1 MSSICLY
8 HLVEN
13 SVVIAGPA
21 SVHLARNISS
31 KLNVKLIE
39 PELKIFS
46 DGESKL
52 RFPSV
57 NNKHCIIVQSL
68 YPPSDRHIIQLL
80 MIIHKCKKD
89 NASKLT
95 VIIPYMAYARQDKAF
110 LEGEVISVAVIA
122 QVIENLGVD
131 EVITVDIHSE
141 VSLSYFSIKIK
152 NVTAIPI
159 LAEYI
164 KTNVSLDKSFI
175 ISPDTGGIARAN
187 KFAQLLNLPL
197 LCLKKKRDRE
207 TGCVSID
214 ENIGMK
220 VDGINAI
227 LVDDMISTGESIVK
241 ACEVLKK
248 QKIGNITVL
257 CTHAILVDNAFEKII
272 NSGVKE
278 IIATNSVSSICSKV
292 DLSVIL
298 SNVLVNPN

>member
-1 MSSICLY
+1 
-8 HLVEN
+8 
-13 SVVIAGPA
+13 VVIAGPA

-31 KLNVKLIE
+31 NLNVKLIE

-68 YPPSDRHIIQLL
+68 YPPPDRHIIQLL

-110 LEGEVISVAVIA
+110 LEGEIISLGVLA
-122 QVIENLGVD
+122 QLIENFGVND
-131 EVITVDIHSE
+131 VITVDIHNE
-141 VSLSYFSIKIK
+141 VSLSYFSINTK

-164 KTNVSLDKSFI
+164 KNKVTLDKSFI
-175 ISPDTGGIARAN
+175 ISPDTGGITRAN
-187 KFAQLLNLPL
+187 KFAQLLNLPI

-220 VDGINAI
+220 VAGMNAI

-241 ACEVLKK
+241 ACQVLKK

-257 CTHAILVDNAFEKII
+257 CTHAILVDNALEKII

-278 IIATNSVSSICSKV
+278 IISTNSVPSICSKV
-292 DLSVIL
+292 DLSIIL
-298 SNVLVNPN
+298 SNILVNAN

>member
-1 MSSICLY
+1 
-8 HLVEN
+8 
-13 SVVIAGPA
+13 VVIAGPA

-31 KLNVKLIE
+31 NLNVKIIE

-68 YPPSDRHIIQLL
+68 YPPPDKHIIQLL

-89 NASKLT
+89 NASKIT

-110 LEGEVISVAVIA
+110 LEGEIISVGVLA
-122 QVIENLGVD
+122 QLIENFGVN
-131 EVITVDIHSE
+131 EVITVDIHNE
-141 VSLSYFSIKIK
+141 VSLSYFSINTK

-164 KTNVSLDKSFI
+164 KNKVTLDKSFI
-175 ISPDTGGIARAN
+175 ISPDTGGITRAN
-187 KFAQLLNLPL
+187 KFAQLLNLPI

-220 VDGINAI
+220 VAGMNAI

-241 ACEVLKK
+241 ACKVLKK
-248 QKIGNITVL
+248 QKIGNITVS

-272 NSGVKE
+272 NAGVKE
-278 IIATNSVSSICSKV
+278 IISTNSVPSICSKV

-298 SNVLVNPN
+298 SNILVNAN

>member
-1 MSSICLY
+1 
-8 HLVEN
+8 
-13 SVVIAGPA
+13 
-21 SVHLARNISS
+21 LARNISS
-31 KLNVKLIE
+31 NLNVKIIE

-68 YPPSDRHIIQLL
+68 YPPPDRHIIQLL

-110 LEGEVISVAVIA
+110 LEGEIISVGVLA
-122 QVIENLGVD
+122 QLIENFGVN
-131 EVITVDIHSE
+131 EVITVDIHNE
-141 VSLSYFSIKIK
+141 VSLSYFSINTK

-164 KTNVSLDKSFI
+164 KNKVTLDKSFI
-175 ISPDTGGIARAN
+175 ISPDTGGITRAN
-187 KFAQLLNLPL
+187 KFAQLLNLPI

-220 VDGINAI
+220 VAGMNAI

-241 ACEVLKK
+241 ACKVLKK
-248 QKIGNITVL
+248 QKIGNITVS

-278 IIATNSVSSICSKV
+278 IISTNSVPSICSKV

-298 SNVLVNPN
+298 SNILVNAN

>member
-1 MSSICLY
+1 
-8 HLVEN
+8 
-13 SVVIAGPA
+13 VVIAGPA

-31 KLNVKLIE
+31 NLNVKIIE

-68 YPPSDRHIIQLL
+68 YPPPDRHIIQLL

-110 LEGEVISVAVIA
+110 LEGEIISVGVLA
-122 QVIENLGVD
+122 QLIENFGVN
-131 EVITVDIHSE
+131 EVITVDIHNE
-141 VSLSYFSIKIK
+141 VSLSYFSINTK

-164 KTNVSLDKSFI
+164 KNKVTLDKSFI
-175 ISPDTGGIARAN
+175 ISPDTGAITRAN
-187 KFAQLLNLPL
+187 KFAQLLNLPI

-220 VDGINAI
+220 VAGMNAI

-248 QKIGNITVL
+248 QKIGNITVS

-278 IIATNSVSSICSKV
+278 IISTNSVPSICSKV

-298 SNVLVNPN
+298 SNILVNAN

>member
-1 MSSICLY
+1 MF
-8 HLVEN
+8 EN

-31 KLNVKLIE
+31 NLNVKIIE

-68 YPPSDRHIIQLL
+68 YPPPDRHIIQLL

-110 LEGEVISVAVIA
+110 LEGEIISLGVLA
-122 QVIENLGVD
+122 QLIENFGVN
-131 EVITVDIHSE
+131 EVITVDIHNE
-141 VSLSYFSIKIK
+141 VSLSYFSINTK

-164 KTNVSLDKSFI
+164 KNKVTLDKSFI
-175 ISPDTGGIARAN
+175 ISPDTGGITRAN
-187 KFAQLLNLPL
+187 KFAQLLNLPI

-220 VDGINAI
+220 VAGMNAI

-241 ACEVLKK
+241 ACDVLKK

-278 IIATNSVSSICSKV
+278 IISTNSVPSICSKV

-298 SNVLVNPN
+298 SNILVNAN

>member
-1 MSSICLY
+1 
-8 HLVEN
+8 
-13 SVVIAGPA
+13 VVIAGPS

-31 KLNVKLIE
+31 DLNVNIIE
-39 PELKIFS
+39 PDLKIFS

-68 YPPSDRHIIQLL
+68 YPPPDRHIIQLL

-89 NASKLT
+89 IASKLT
-95 VIIPYMAYARQDKAF
+95 VIIPYMAYARQDRAF
-110 LEGEVISVAVIA
+110 LEGEIISVAVLA
-122 QVIENLGVD
+122 ELLENFGVD
-131 EVITVDIHSE
+131 EVITVDIHNK
-141 VSLSYFSIKIK
+141 VSLSYFSVNVKH
-152 NVTAIPI
+152 VTAIPI

-164 KTNVSLDKSFI
+164 KNNIILDKFFI
-175 ISPDTGGIARAN
+175 ISPNTGGIAMVT
-187 KFAQLLNLPL
+187 KFSQLLNLPL
-197 LCLKKKRDRE
+197 LCLKKKRDRD

-220 VDGINAI
+220 VEGMNAI

-248 QKIGNITVL
+248 QKIGKIIVV
-257 CTHAILVDNAFEKII
+257 CTHAILLGTAFEKII

-278 IIATNSVSSICSKV
+278 IISTNSVPSICSKV
-292 DLSVIL
+292 DLSLIL
-298 SNVLVNPN
+298 SNVLLDANLSDTQD

>member
-1 MSSICLY
+1 
-8 HLVEN
+8 
-13 SVVIAGPA
+13 VVIAGPA

-31 KLNVKLIE
+31 NLNVKIIE

-68 YPPSDRHIIQLL
+68 YPPPDKHIIQLL

-89 NASKLT
+89 NASKIT

-110 LEGEVISVAVIA
+110 LEGEIISVGVLA
-122 QVIENLGVD
+122 QLIENFGVN
-131 EVITVDIHSE
+131 EVITVDIHNE
-141 VSLSYFSIKIK
+141 VSLSYFSINTK

-164 KTNVSLDKSFI
+164 KNKVTLDKSFI
-175 ISPDTGGIARAN
+175 ISPDTGGITRAN
-187 KFAQLLNLPL
+187 KFAQLLNLPI

-220 VDGINAI
+220 VAGMNAI

-248 QKIGNITVL
+248 QKIGNITVS

-272 NSGVKE
+272 NAGVKE
-278 IIATNSVSSICSKV
+278 IISTNSVPSICSKV

-298 SNVLVNPN
+298 SNILVNAN

>member
-1 MSSICLY
+1 M
-8 HLVEN
+8 
-13 SVVIAGPA
+13 VIAGPA

-31 KLNVKLIE
+31 NLNVKIIE

-68 YPPSDRHIIQLL
+68 YPPPDKHIIQLL

-89 NASKLT
+89 NASKIT

-110 LEGEVISVAVIA
+110 LEGEIISVGVLA
-122 QVIENLGVD
+122 QLIENFGVN
-131 EVITVDIHSE
+131 EVITVDIHNE
-141 VSLSYFSIKIK
+141 FSLSYFSINTK

-164 KTNVSLDKSFI
+164 KNKVTLNKSFI
-175 ISPDTGGIARAN
+175 ISPDTGGITRAN
-187 KFAQLLNLPL
+187 KFAQLLNLPI

-220 VDGINAI
+220 VAGMNAI

-248 QKIGNITVL
+248 QKIANITVS

-278 IIATNSVSSICSKV
+278 IISTNSVPSICSKV

-298 SNVLVNPN
+298 SNILVNAN

>member
-1 MSSICLY
+1 M
-8 HLVEN
+8 
-13 SVVIAGPA
+13 VIAGPA

-31 KLNVKLIE
+31 NLNVKLIE

-68 YPPSDRHIIQLL
+68 YPPPDRHIIQLL

-110 LEGEVISVAVIA
+110 LEGEIISIAVLA
-122 QVIENLGVD
+122 QVIENFGVD
-131 EVITVDIHSE
+131 EVITVDIHND
-141 VSLSYFSIKIK
+141 VSLSYFSVNIK
-152 NVTAIPI
+152 NVTAIPT

-164 KTNVSLDKSFI
+164 KKNITIDKSFI
-175 ISPDTGGIARAN
+175 ISPDTGGITRAN
-187 KFAQLLNLPL
+187 KFAQLLNLPI

-220 VDGINAI
+220 VAGMNAI

-241 ACEVLKK
+241 ACQVLKK

-257 CTHAILVDNAFEKII
+257 CTHAILVDNALEKII

-278 IIATNSVSSICSKV
+278 IISTNSVPSICSKV
-292 DLSVIL
+292 DLSIIL
-298 SNVLVNPN
+298 SNILVNAN

>member
-1 MSSICLY
+1 
-8 HLVEN
+8 
-13 SVVIAGPA
+13 VVIAGPA

-31 KLNVKLIE
+31 NLNVKIIE

-57 NNKHCIIVQSL
+57 NNKHCIIIQSL
-68 YPPSDRHIIQLL
+68 YPPPDRHIIQLL

-89 NASKLT
+89 NASKIT

-110 LEGEVISVAVIA
+110 LEGEIISVGVLA
-122 QVIENLGVD
+122 QLIENFGVN
-131 EVITVDIHSE
+131 EVITVDIHNE
-141 VSLSYFSIKIK
+141 VSLSYFSINTK

-164 KTNVSLDKSFI
+164 KNKVTLDKSFI
-175 ISPDTGGIARAN
+175 ISPDTGGITRAN
-187 KFAQLLNLPL
+187 KFAQLLNLPI

-220 VDGINAI
+220 VAGMNAI

-241 ACEVLKK
+241 ACKVLKK
-248 QKIGNITVL
+248 QKIGNITVS

-272 NSGVKE
+272 N
-278 IIATNSVSSICSKV
+278 
-292 DLSVIL
+292 
-298 SNVLVNPN
+298 

>member
-1 MSSICLY
+1 M
-8 HLVEN
+8 
-13 SVVIAGPA
+13 VIAGPA

-31 KLNVKLIE
+31 NLNVKIIE

-68 YPPSDRHIIQLL
+68 YPPPDKHIIQLL

-89 NASKLT
+89 NASKIT

-110 LEGEVISVAVIA
+110 LEGEIISVGVLA
-122 QVIENLGVD
+122 QLIENFGVN
-131 EVITVDIHSE
+131 EVITVDIHNE
-141 VSLSYFSIKIK
+141 VSLSYFSINTK
-152 NVTAIPI
+152 NVSAIPI

-164 KTNVSLDKSFI
+164 KNKVTLDKSFI
-175 ISPDTGGIARAN
+175 ISPDTGGITRAN
-187 KFAQLLNLPL
+187 KFAQLLNLPI

-220 VDGINAI
+220 VDGMNAI

-241 ACEVLKK
+241 ACKVLKK
-248 QKIGNITVL
+248 QKIGNITVS

-278 IIATNSVSSICSKV
+278 IISTNSVPSICSKV

-298 SNVLVNPN
+298 SNILVNAN

>member
-1 MSSICLY
+1 
-8 HLVEN
+8 
-13 SVVIAGPA
+13 VVIAGPA

-31 KLNVKLIE
+31 NLNVKIIE

-68 YPPSDRHIIQLL
+68 YPPPDRHIIQLL

-110 LEGEVISVAVIA
+110 LEGEIISVGVLA
-122 QVIENLGVD
+122 QLIENFGVN
-131 EVITVDIHSE
+131 EVITVDIHNE
-141 VSLSYFSIKIK
+141 VSLSYFSINTK

-164 KTNVSLDKSFI
+164 KNKVTLDKSFI
-175 ISPDTGGIARAN
+175 ISPDTGGITRAN
-187 KFAQLLNLPL
+187 KFAQLLNLPI

-220 VDGINAI
+220 VAGMNAI

-248 QKIGNITVL
+248 QKIGNITVS

-278 IIATNSVSSICSKV
+278 IISTNSVPSICSKV

-298 SNVLVNPN
+298 SNILVNAN